1 MSYFNIVSKIYPNW
15 IHEMFHF
22 NYATNDLN
30 ARNNEHLPFGDR
42 LTNEYLA
49 QLMEVDVYRRVSD
62 LVLFENKHILG
73 DIDISYRYSM
83 IDPDACDNAD
93 ILSRQREP
101 QRRSS
106 FLSLQPFRL

>member
-1 MSYFNIVSKIYPNW
+1 MTALKCISLLTNSIFLGPKIKIQRLNLLSYFNIVSKIYPNW

-49 QLMEVDVYRRVSD
+49 QLMEVDV
-62 LVLFENKHILG
+62 L
-73 DIDISYRYSM
+73 
-83 IDPDACDNAD
+83 
-93 ILSRQREP
+93 
-101 QRRSS
+101 
-106 FLSLQPFRL
+106 